1 MYTSSKKEI
10 NHIHYVVRLEEG
22 VVYCS
27 KSPLPFKR
35 VLTDLVT
42 AVTSLK
48 SFGSEK
54 RRGKKK
60 ASSQFNKIIA
70 CTYLIIIDS

>member
-1 MYTSSKKEI
+1 MYTCSKKEI
-10 NHIHYVVRLEEG
+10 NHIHYVVWLEEG
-22 VVYCS
+22 VVYS

-48 SFGSEK
+48 SFGLEK
-54 RRGKKK
+54 RRGKK
-60 ASSQFNKIIA
+60 NKL
-70 CTYLIIIDS
+70 TV

>member
-1 MYTSSKKEI
+1 MYTCSKKEI
-10 NHIHYVVRLEEG
+10 NHIHYVVWLEEG
-22 VVYCS
+22 VVYS

-60 ASSQFNKIIA
+60 QAHS
-70 CTYLIIIDS
+70 LIRLLLAHNS

>member
-1 MYTSSKKEI
+1 MYTCSKKEI
-10 NHIHYVVRLEEG
+10 NHIHYVVWLEEG
-22 VVYCS
+22 VVYS

-60 ASSQFNKIIA
+60 TSSQFNKIIA

>member
-1 MYTSSKKEI
+1 MYTCSTKEI
-10 NHIHYVVRLEEG
+10 NHIHYVVWLEEG
-22 VVYCS
+22 VVYS

>member
-1 MYTSSKKEI
+1 MYTCSKKEI
-10 NHIHYVVRLEEG
+10 NHIHYVVWLEEG
-22 VVYCS
+22 VVYS

-54 RRGKKK
+54 KERKKK
-60 ASSQFNKIIA
+60 QAHS
-70 CTYLIIIDS
+70 LIRLLLAHT